1 MQYKGTL
8 LFSAFYSIFIT
19 KLLAELPKNG
29 EKIFFFFWVKKILL
43 VKFLNTA
50 RKGQILRKSLD
61 TARKGQIFPDSAIRP
76 EFFLRGQT
84 GPNTAKKAK
93 SGRARGQLATLFW
106 RTWRTITPV
115 TEQLI

>member
-19 KLLAELPKNG
+19 KLLAELAKNG
-29 EKIFFFFWVKKILL
+29 EKIFFFLL
-43 VKFLNTA
+43 DQENIF
-50 RKGQILRKSLD
+50 GQISEYGQKRPDSEKISGY
-61 TARKGQIFPDSAIRP
+61 GQIFPDSAIRP

-93 SGRARGQLATLFW
+93 SGRARGQLATLN
-106 RTWRTITPV
+106 
-115 TEQLI
+115 L